1 MHPRRSRLWL
11 LVLLAVLVAQVGL
24 TWPARADS
32 GDKTYY
38 WEYFNADLTVLPN
51 GDLDVVETLRYVFTR
66 GTFTFAYRDIP
77 LGRTEGIDQVWV
89 AEGGQRYPTWQVQL
103 QNVDGALRIRWS
115 YPPTQ
120 NAARTF
126 TIHYV
131 AHGAIRI
138 YDQGDQ
144 VWWKAIPADRGFPI
158 RSSRVTVK
166 LPAAVAPADLKMASY
181 GARAE
186 SSILDPQTVV
196 FTANNIPGG
205 SELEVRVQF
214 PHGLI
219 HASPPSWQA
228 AADRQAAYD
237 EHVRPL
243 VDLGVGVL
251 SLLLLA
257 GGTLGLIALWY
268 TRGRDREVGQ
278 MAEYTAEPPSD
289 LRPGLVGVL
298 LDERVD
304 MRDIIATMIDLA
316 RRGIIEMHEVDEP
329 GFLGIGTHRDF
340 VFRLLDTQ
348 AQVRPFEAAILH
360 GIFGGGRER
369 RLSDLKN
376 RFYRALPGIRKRM
389 YEEVVA
395 AGLFPRSPETTRG
408 LYLVAGLLL
417 MFGSIVIGSLATPFL
432 AAFTSIA
439 FLPFAVLAVL
449 GVLLMLAARFMPR
462 RTSVGAEQAALWRAF
477 RRYLDDIEKHTDL
490 AQAKGLFDRYLPYA
504 IAFGLDKEW
513 IRKFAGV
520 DAPAPTW
527 YYPYPPVIIGGHP
540 GRGHAPMPDL
550 SSAGGPSV
558 PSLEGMSQG
567 LAGSLQSMSEGLTSL
582 LNSASSTLASA
593 PSSSSRGGGG
603 WSGGG
608 GRGGGGGGGGG
619 AGAG

>member
-1 MHPRRSRLWL
+1 MRLRRAHL
-11 LVLLAVLVAQVGL
+11 LLLAVLAVLFVQVGL
-24 TWPARADS
+24 GRTVRADS
-32 GDKTYY
+32 DDKTYY
-38 WEYFNADLTVLPN
+38 WEYFNSDLTVLPN

-89 AEGGQRYPTWQVQL
+89 AEGGQRYPASQVQL

-131 AHGAIRI
+131 AHGALRI
-138 YDQGDQ
+138 YEGGDQ
-144 VWWKAIPADRGFPI
+144 VYWKAIPPDRGFPI

-166 LPAAVAPADLKMASY
+166 LPAVVAPENLKMASY

-196 FTANNIPGG
+196 FTANDIGSG

-214 PHGLI
+214 PHGLVQ
-219 HASPPSWQA
+219 AAPPSWQA

-237 EHVRPL
+237 EQVRPL
-243 VDLGVGVL
+243 VDLGVGVI
-251 SLLLLA
+251 SLLLLIA
-257 GGTLGLIALWY
+257 GVLGVILLWY
-268 TRGRDREVGQ
+268 THGRDQQVGLA
-278 MAEYTAEPPSD
+278 AEYTAEPPSN
-289 LRPGLVGVL
+289 LQPGLAGVL
-298 LDERVD
+298 VDEKVD
-304 MRDIIATMIDLA
+304 MRDIIATIVDLA
-316 RRGIIEMHEVDEP
+316 RRGVIEMREVEEP

-340 VFRLLDTQ
+340 AFRLLGDG
-348 AQVRPFEAAILH
+348 AGLRPFEAEILQAV
-360 GIFGGGRER
+360 FGPYGER

-389 YEEVVA
+389 YEEVVS
-395 AGLFPRSPETTRG
+395 AGLFPRSPEATRG
-408 LYLVAGLLL
+408 LYLVAGMVLL
-417 MFGSIVIGSLATPFL
+417 FGSIFVGTFVTPLVASL
-432 AAFTSIA
+432 TSVGFA
-439 FLPFAVLAVL
+439 PFAALAL
-449 GVLLMLAARFMPR
+449 TGVLVMLASPFMPR
-462 RTSVGAEQAALWRAF
+462 RTSTGAEQAALWRAF
-477 RRYLDDIEKHTDL
+477 RRYLDDIEKQTDL
-490 AQAKGLFDRYLPYA
+490 AQAKELFDRYLPYA

-527 YYPYPPVIIGGHP
+527 YYPYPPVIIGGPGHHGHP
-540 GRGHAPMPDL
+540 APNL
-550 SSAGGPSV
+550 SGAGGPAV
-558 PSLEGMSQG
+558 PSLDGMSQG

-582 LNSASSTLASA
+582 LNSASSTLASV
-593 PSSSSRGGGG
+593 PSSSGRGGG
-603 WSGGG
+603 WS
-608 GRGGGGGGGGG
+608 GGGGGG